1 MAPSSTCKQQP
12 DSWCKGLSSTFNLSS
27 STRTA
32 RWKPGGSSVRGTDV
46 QIPPARGAQAQRG
59 AAEQYGTQQEEQ
71 HARAEQ
77 LPLCLSPAGHG
88 DVHTEPTNANLPP
101 TTCIDKDAFGKAT
114 PQCTRQ
120 TAAYNFIWKAK
131 FLHWLEKAQ
140 KQLILLSALSGTCRL
155 RGAK

>member
-1 MAPSSTCKQQP
+1 M
-12 DSWCKGLSSTFNLSS
+12 
-27 STRTA
+27 
-32 RWKPGGSSVRGTDV
+32 RGTDV

-101 TTCIDKDAFGKAT
+101 TTCIDKDAFGKAI
-114 PQCTRQ
+114 
-120 TAAYNFIWKAK
+120 TAVHSANRCLQFHLEGKVFALVRKSTKATN
-131 FLHWLEKAQ
+131 
-140 KQLILLSALSGTCRL
+140 SALCFVRYLQAAWGQVR
-155 RGAK
+155 